1 MNIAD
6 IKVKLSY
13 EKTWQTNFVVNFCKF
28 MVIFG
33 FWSDDRAIE
42 YLIKRL
48 KIKVEDVIHA
58 SN

>member
-13 EKTWQTNFVVNFCKF
+13 EKTWQANFVMNFCKF
-28 MVIFG
+28 MVVLG

-48 KIKVEDVIHA
+48 NIKVEEV
-58 SN
+58 

>member
-1 MNIAD
+1 MNVAD

-28 MVIFG
+28 MVVFG
-33 FWSDDRAIE
+33 FWLDDRAIE

-48 KIKVEDVIHA
+48 KLKVEDV
-58 SN
+58 

>member
-6 IKVKLSY
+6 IKVKISY
-13 EKTWQTNFVVNFCKF
+13 EKTWKTNFAMNFCKF
-28 MVIFG
+28 MVVFG
-33 FWSDDRAIE
+33 FWSDDRAVE